1 MITPRLESGENVFET
16 IREKFNALAEA
27 VDQLAKLE
35 SASPLLDVIDTG
47 AGRLI
52 RWNGTEAEPSAAVS
66 GGTTT
71 TVETGYAGQFRV
83 ELTGATTAR
92 IYDASNPDSLYAG
105 TITVGSSHHDMP
117 AGTLTVSAGF
127 VVYLTVHYDAGTD
140 DLVYSYATSLSSAA
154 TGPQA
159 WYKKLAEV
167 RQDGT
172 LRQIHYG
179 GDIEIA
185 GRWCE

>member
-16 IREKFNALAEA
+16 LREKFNALAEA
-27 VDQLAKLE
+27 VDQLGKLE

-71 TVETGYAGQFRV
+71 VETGYAGQFRV

-92 IYDASNPDSLYAG
+92 ICDGSNPDSLYAG

-154 TGPQA
+154 IGPQG
-159 WYKKLAEV
+159 WYKALAEV
-167 RQDGT
+167 GQDST

>member
-16 IREKFNALAEA
+16 LREKFNALAEA
-27 VDQLAKLE
+27 VDQLGKLE

-52 RWNGTEAEPSAAVS
+52 RWNGAEAEPSAAVS
-66 GGTTT
+66 GGTT

-83 ELTGATTAR
+83 ELAGATTAR

-140 DLVYSYATSLSSAA
+140 ALAYSYATSLSSAA
-154 TGPQA
+154 TGPQG
-159 WYKKLAEV
+159 WYKVLAEV

-179 GDIEIA
+179 GNIEIA

>member
-16 IREKFNALAEA
+16 LREKFNALAEA
-27 VDQLAKLE
+27 VDQLGKLE

-47 AGRLI
+47 AGKLI

-66 GGTTT
+66 GGTT

-92 IYDASNPDSLYAG
+92 IYDASAPDSLYAG

-140 DLVYSYATSLSSAA
+140 GLEYSYATGLSSEVA
-154 TGPQA
+154 GPRG
-159 WYKKLAEV
+159 WYKALAEI
-167 RQDGT
+167 RPDGS

>member
-1 MITPRLESGENVFET
+1 MITPRLEAGENVFET
-16 IREKFNALAEA
+16 LREKFNALAEA
-27 VDQLAKLE
+27 VDQLGKLE
-35 SASPLLDVIDTG
+35 SASPSLDVIDTG

-71 TVETGYAGQFRV
+71 TVETGYAGQFLV

-92 IYDASNPDSLYAG
+92 IVDGSNPDSLYAG

-154 TGPQA
+154 TGPQG
-159 WYKKLAEV
+159 WYKVLAEV

-179 GDIEIA
+179 GNIEIA

>member
-1 MITPRLESGENVFET
+1 MMTPRLEAGENVFET
-16 IREKFNALAEA
+16 LREKFNALAEA

-47 AGRLI
+47 AGKLI

-71 TVETGYAGQFRV
+71 VETGYAGQFRV
-83 ELTGATTAR
+83 ELAGATTAR
-92 IYDASNPDSLYAG
+92 IYDASDPDSLYAG
-105 TITVGSSHHDMP
+105 TITVGSSHHEMP
-117 AGTLTVSAGF
+117 AGTLMVSAGLF
-127 VVYLTVHYDAGTD
+127 VYLTVHYDAVAD
-140 DLVYSYATSLSSAA
+140 DLVYSYATSLSSDA
-154 TGPQA
+154 TGA
-159 WYKKLAEV
+159 RGWYKKLAEV
-167 RQDGT
+167 KPDGT